1 MMSLRYL
8 ILHNFWLKL
17 FSIALATVIWLA
29 IHYSIHDEFNAN
41 KSLTPEYI
49 RVPVMVRTAPCDK
62 RVFRIT
68 PDEVVVTAVGKD
80 PVLFQATQKGIHVN
94 LDLTSFSGKE
104 AASQRL
110 KAEAPPDII
119 VLEILPSTVEVVQ
132 VAP

>member
-1 MMSLRYL
+1 MSLRNL

-29 IHYSIHDEFNAN
+29 IHYSIHDEGNAN

-49 RVPVMVRTAPCDK
+49 RVPVSVRTISGDK

-80 PVLFQATQKGIHVN
+80 PALFQATQKDVRVN
-94 LDLTSFSGKE
+94 LDLRGFNAAETTSM
-104 AASQRL
+104 RL
-110 KAEAPPDII
+110 KADAPADII
-119 VLEILPSTVEVVQ
+119 VLEILPATVEVQQ
-132 VAP
+132 VSQ